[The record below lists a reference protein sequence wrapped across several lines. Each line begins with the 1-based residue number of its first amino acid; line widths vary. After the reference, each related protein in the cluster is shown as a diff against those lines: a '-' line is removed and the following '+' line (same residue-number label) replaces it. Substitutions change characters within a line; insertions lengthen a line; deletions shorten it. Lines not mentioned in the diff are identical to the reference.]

1 MKKLLLALG
10 VAGCITSSVNA
21 QVYISE
27 LMANAPGTDGT
38 KELFEL
44 RGTPNLSLAGY
55 YLISLEGEGGIGT
68 PGTPGARGDIN
79 QFFDLGSFSLG
90 SNGYLIGL
98 EAGSTYTPIAAGATV
113 LQNTVGASWGSTD
126 SGTAGHHGDNAST
139 TVALENS
146 ATSFLLVNIGSGVSP
161 SVTNDMDL
169 DNDGALDALPAG
181 WTVLDSVGLIDSV
194 GANATDVSYGAITF
208 RVGTVGDETDPNLVQ
223 VPGTGT
229 ALFVGRKG
237 ESTGSTADDW
247 FGAIP
252 SGSGPTMTLNNSTD
266 PFYDGLTLA
275 DLQFGGINPVPEP
288 STWAIL
294 GLGVAGI
301 GFFKVRGLRSRKV

>member
-1 MKKLLLALG
+1 MKKILLAFGL
-10 VAGCITSSVNA
+10 AGCISSSASA

-27 LMANAPGTDGT
+27 LMANAPGADGT

-55 YLISLEGEGGIGT
+55 YLIGLEGEAGAGVAGT
-68 PGTPGARGDIN
+68 PGGMGDIN

-90 SNGYLIGL
+90 SNGYLIGI
-98 EAGSTYTPIAAGATV
+98 EAGSTYTPIVAGATV
-113 LQNTVGASWGSTD
+113 LQNTVGTSWGSTD
-126 SGTAGHHGDNAST
+126 TGTAGHHGENSST

-146 ATSFLLVNIGSGVSP
+146 ATSFLLVNIGPGAAP
-161 SVTNDMDL
+161 SVANDMDL

-194 GANATDVSYGAITF
+194 GANPTDVSYGAITF
-208 RVGTVGDETDPNLVQ
+208 RLGTVGAETDTNLVQ
-223 VPGTGT
+223 VPGSGT

-252 SGSGPTMTLNNSTD
+252 SGTGPTMTLNNSTD
-266 PFYDGLTLA
+266 PFYNGLTLA

-288 STWAIL
+288 STWAFL
-294 GLGVAGI
+294 GLGIAGLA
-301 GFFKVRGLRSRKV
+301 FSKARRLVSRKD